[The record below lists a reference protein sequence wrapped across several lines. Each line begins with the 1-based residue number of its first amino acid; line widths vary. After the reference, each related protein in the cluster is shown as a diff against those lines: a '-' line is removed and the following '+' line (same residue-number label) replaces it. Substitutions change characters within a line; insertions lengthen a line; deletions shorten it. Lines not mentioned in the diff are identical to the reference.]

1 QSHSLLEKLLE
12 TDGGY
17 ANAKVTAL
25 STGGERLSFYDMFT
39 SVTDSGVT
47 LHAPSFPYAQLN
59 LPNNLAKLKQLTND
73 FYGKPADFQLEAAQ
87 AGAPRPA
94 ARSLDDFR
102 NDKFNDVVKFK

>member
-1 QSHSLLEKLLE
+1 VEQAKRVLPGYLSALL
-12 TDGGY
+12 Y
-17 ANAKVTAL
+17 QCSAV
-25 STGGERLSFYDMFT
+25 F
-39 SVTDSGVT
+39 TDSGVT